1 VAGKTKVDMR
11 LILIA
16 AALTAFTPGALAQGV
31 YKHTDPSG
39 RVTYS
44 DDPAAGN
51 GTVQRVE
58 IPTQPGGKPA
68 TGLSEADKRLV
79 EQANERIA
87 KLDRATD
94 DIVTAFNTLRAAEA
108 RREQGIEP
116 LEGERSGRRYRPEY
130 WERQQALNRDVEEA
144 RASLNDALARR
155 NALR

>member
-1 VAGKTKVDMR
+1 VA
-11 LILIA
+11 
-16 AALTAFTPGALAQGV
+16 AQGI

-58 IPTQPGGKPA
+58 VPSQPGGQSA
-68 TGLSEADKRLV
+68 AGLSEADKSLL
-79 EQANERIA
+79 EQTSGRAA

-94 DIVTAFNTLRAAEA
+94 DIVTAFNALRAAEA

-130 WERQQALNRDVEEA
+130 WKRQRALSRDVEEA
-144 RASLNDALARR
+144 
-155 NALR
+155 

>member
-1 VAGKTKVDMR
+1 MR
-11 LILIA
+11 LILVA
-16 AALTAFTPGALAQGV
+16 AGLAAFAAGVPAQGI

-51 GTVQRVE
+51 GTVQRLEV
-58 IPTQPGGKPA
+58 PPQSGGKPA
-68 TGLSEADKRLV
+68 AGLSEADKKLLD
-79 EQANERIA
+79 EASERAA

-94 DIVTAFNTLRAAEA
+94 DIVTAFNALRAAEA

-130 WERQQALNRDVEEA
+130 WERQRALSRDVEEA

>member
-1 VAGKTKVDMR
+1 MR

-16 AALTAFTPGALAQGV
+16 AALTAFAAGVMAQGI

-58 IPTQPGGKPA
+58 IPSQPGGKPA
-68 TGLSEADKRLV
+68 AGLSEADKKLL
-79 EQANERIA
+79 ELANERAA

-94 DIVTAFNTLRAAEA
+94 DIVTAFNALRAAEA
-108 RREQGIEP
+108 RHEQGIAP

-130 WERQQALNRDVEEA
+130 WERQQALSRDVEEA
-144 RASLNDALARR
+144 RASLNEALARR

>member
-1 VAGKTKVDMR
+1 VARKIKVDMR

-16 AALTAFTPGALAQGV
+16 AALTAFTPGVAAEGI

-58 IPTQPGGKPA
+58 IPSPPGGKPA
-68 TGLSEADKRLV
+68 PGLSEADKKLL
-79 EQANERIA
+79 EQANERAA

-94 DIVTAFNTLRAAEA
+94 DIVTAFNALRAAEA
-108 RREQGIEP
+108 RREGIAP

-130 WERQQALNRDVEEA
+130 WERQQALSRDVEEA